1 MAGFQ
6 HAAKSGA
13 GAGTGQG
20 GGFTP
25 PAGLPAQLVHQ
36 IEQIAHAIFT
46 NGYVAAMRAT
56 LVLPI
61 VILAVGALSCL
72 AIRRGKPAAE
82 PAQPKAEKAPTR
94 A

>member
-1 MAGFQ
+1 
-6 HAAKSGA
+6 
-13 GAGTGQG
+13 
-20 GGFTP
+20 
-25 PAGLPAQLVHQ
+25 
-36 IEQIAHAIFT
+36 
-46 NGYVAAMRAT
+46 MRAT